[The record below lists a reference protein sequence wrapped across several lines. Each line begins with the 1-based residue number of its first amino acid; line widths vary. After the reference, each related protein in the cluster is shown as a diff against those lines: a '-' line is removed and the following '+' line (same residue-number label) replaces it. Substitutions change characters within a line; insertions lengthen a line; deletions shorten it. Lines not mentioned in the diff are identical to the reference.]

1 MCHLLTFSKSLAF
14 LGYHNL
20 YKATI
25 FFNSDPEKWIH
36 HHIFHLLLQWPLR
49 QLYFAL
55 NFISY
60 MYTPHP
66 SQNFSSVSILSPL
79 VFSPNSQCYLHP
91 SPSRLSVSVSIS
103 VFFVC
108 LRLLSPFTLL
118 LAFPLSLAV
127 SVLYTSSSMS
137 QDRVLHV
144 CVYFQKQFTLMII
157 QVYTVIFL

>member
-91 SPSRLSVSVSIS
+91 SPSRLSVSVSVSIS
-103 VFFVC
+103 VSVSFVC

-118 LAFPLSLAV
+118 WRFPFLLLFLFCIL
-127 SVLYTSSSMS
+127 VLP
-137 QDRVLHV
+137 
-144 CVYFQKQFTLMII
+144 
-157 QVYTVIFL
+157 